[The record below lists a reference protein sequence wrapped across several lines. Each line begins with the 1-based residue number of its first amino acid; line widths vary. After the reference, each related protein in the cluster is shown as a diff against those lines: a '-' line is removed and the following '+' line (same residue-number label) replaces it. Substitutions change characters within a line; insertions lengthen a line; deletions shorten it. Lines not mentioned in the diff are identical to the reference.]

1 MSLQWFDFVGFAGI
15 GLILG
20 AYAMLQAGR
29 FDSRSSAYLL
39 ANLFGSLLL
48 LASIVGSPA
57 PVEEVLAPT
66 LMQFAWIA
74 ISLYG
79 LWRGLRE
86 PTAVGKPPAA

>member
-1 MSLQWFDFVGFAGI
+1 MFDFVGFACI

-39 ANLFGSLLL
+39 ANMFGSLLL

-57 PVEEVLAPT
+57 PLAEVLAPT

-79 LWRGLRE
+79 LWRGMAGRAAKTRE
-86 PTAVGKPPAA
+86 PPAG